1 MSLLDGL
8 LGNHADQSGV
18 ASALLEHLNT
28 SGAGGLTNLLQGF
41 NRAGMGE
48 KAQSWVSTTANQPVS
63 PDQVQQGL
71 GDGLLNSLAARAG
84 ISPTV
89 AKVALAAA
97 LPLIVDHLTPQGNV
111 PDQSSLA
118 ARIGGLLGR
127 VA

>member
-8 LGNHADQSGV
+8 LGNHADHSGV

-28 SGAGGLTNLLQGF
+28 SGAGELTNLLQGF
-41 NRAGMGE
+41 NRAGLDE
-48 KAQSWVSTTANQPVS
+48 QAQSWVSTSANQPVS

-84 ISPTV
+84 VSPTV

-111 PDQSSLA
+111 PDQSSLT
-118 ARIGGLLGR
+118 ARIGGLLR
-127 VA
+127 QVA